1 MFDLNKYNQKEF
13 SELWPWVQDLIKKS
27 AEMQNSSKNSI
38 QDDDLSDIPF

>member
-27 AEMQNSSKNSI
+27 AEMQNSKPVNVI
-38 QDDDLSDIPF
+38 EDDEVPF